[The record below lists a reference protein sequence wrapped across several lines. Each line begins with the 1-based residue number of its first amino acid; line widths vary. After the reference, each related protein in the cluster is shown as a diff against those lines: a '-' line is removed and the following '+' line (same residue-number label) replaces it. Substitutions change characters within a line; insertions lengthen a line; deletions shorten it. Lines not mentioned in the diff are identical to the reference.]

1 MKTKNRKEQPIN
13 NRQVSIPI
21 AKNSVEI
28 VRVVVFFH
36 RCKVKKI
43 KWLLFKENVKKY
55 LDSIIFKCFEN
66 QFIVGFLIDF
76 DFSDSFKKCKLYFS
90 KFIFFIINQ

>member
-28 VRVVVFFH
+28 VRIVVFFH

-43 KWLLFKENVKKY
+43 KWLLFKENVKK
-55 LDSIIFKCFEN
+55 
-66 QFIVGFLIDF
+66 
-76 DFSDSFKKCKLYFS
+76 
-90 KFIFFIINQ
+90 

>member
-36 RCKVKKI
+36 LCKVKKI
-43 KWLLFKENVKKY
+43 KWLLFKENVKK
-55 LDSIIFKCFEN
+55 
-66 QFIVGFLIDF
+66 
-76 DFSDSFKKCKLYFS
+76 
-90 KFIFFIINQ
+90 